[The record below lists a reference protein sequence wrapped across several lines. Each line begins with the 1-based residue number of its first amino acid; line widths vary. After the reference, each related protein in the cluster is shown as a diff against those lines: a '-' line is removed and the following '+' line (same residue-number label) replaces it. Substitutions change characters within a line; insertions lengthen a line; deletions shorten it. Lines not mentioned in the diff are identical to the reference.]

1 MACGSET
8 LAKGWRGCVGTSFE
22 KLTKWGARGAVMG
35 ILVLGL
41 AACGDMPDQGTVV
54 EPTTEAPAGSG
65 EATDTTHEIPVKI
78 VDGKLDPADLGDKIG
93 TAVILKVTGDGTERT
108 LAIDELVDGET
119 IAADGETEVDFT
131 VEGEPGKMDIT
142 LDGKPAGT
150 FERLAP

>member
-1 MACGSET
+1 MARGSET

-22 KLTKWGARGAVMG
+22 KLTKWGTRGAVLGM
-35 ILVLGL
+35 LVLGL

-65 EATDTTHEIPVKI
+65 ETTDTTHEISVKI

-93 TAVILKVTGDGTERT
+93 TAVVLNVTGDGTEHT

-119 IAADGETEVDFT
+119 IAAEGETEVDFT
-131 VEGEPGKMDIT
+131 VEGEPGKLDIT
-142 LDGKPAGT
+142 LDGQPAGT
-150 FERLAP
+150 FERMAP